1 MIMQALDAPATLRE
15 RPPKRCSP
23 ECSSCSSTANMWQ
36 PSKARRT
43 DLLTSPEQQTVA
55 AETAMQQ
62 QQQAAALPV
71 VVAAPGA
78 AQQHSARTQHLLRL
92 LVLLRARRQLRS
104 TSANGQQQQQQPP
117 QQQLCPA
124 PVPCCPHPQTP
135 CASHQLAA
143 ALCGTRACI
152 DTGLQHL
159 RAAASLLTAGCDSS
173 QAEAAL
179 AAAEAALAHSIH
191 NLTLAKAAAVQQLA
205 GQLRAA
211 AAAAAAAADD
221 DLQDTCCSSMTCYP
235 AA

>member
-1 MIMQALDAPATLRE
+1 MQALDAPATLRE

-23 ECSSCSSTANMWQ
+23 ECSSCSSTANIWQ

-43 DLLTSPEQQTVA
+43 DHLTSPEQQTVA

-71 VVAAPGA
+71 VAAVPGA
-78 AQQHSARTQHLLRL
+78 TQQHSARTQHLLRL

-104 TSANGQQQQQQPP
+104 TSAAGQQQPQQQQQQ
-117 QQQLCPA
+117 QQLCAA

-191 NLTLAKAAAVQQLA
+191 NLSLAKAAAVQQLA
-205 GQLRAA
+205 GQLR
-211 AAAAAAAADD
+211 AAAAAAADD

>member
-1 MIMQALDAPATLRE
+1 MPLPCTCTPL
-15 RPPKRCSP
+15 
-23 ECSSCSSTANMWQ
+23 TN
-36 PSKARRT
+36 
-43 DLLTSPEQQTVA
+43 LLS
-55 AETAMQQ
+55 
-62 QQQAAALPV
+62 
-71 VVAAPGA
+71 
-78 AQQHSARTQHLLRL
+78 
-92 LVLLRARRQLRS
+92 VLLAKPLNPFLQ
-104 TSANGQQQQQQPP
+104 
-117 QQQLCPA
+117 
-124 PVPCCPHPQTP
+124 
-135 CASHQLAA
+135 SHQLAA

-191 NLTLAKAAAVQQLA
+191 NLSLAKAAAVQQLA

>member
-1 MIMQALDAPATLRE
+1 MLQ
-15 RPPKRCSP
+15 PPFAKGHPRGVRGESP
-23 ECSSCSSTANMWQ
+23 PTPDDSC
-36 PSKARRT
+36 
-43 DLLTSPEQQTVA
+43 L
-55 AETAMQQ
+55 
-62 QQQAAALPV
+62 QAATALSMS
-71 VVAAPGA
+71 GGLD
-78 AQQHSARTQHLLRL
+78 Q
-92 LVLLRARRQLRS
+92 
-104 TSANGQQQQQQPP
+104 
-117 QQQLCPA
+117 
-124 PVPCCPHPQTP
+124 
-135 CASHQLAA
+135 SHQLAA

-191 NLTLAKAAAVQQLA
+191 NLSLAKAAAVQQLA

-211 AAAAAAAADD
+211 AAAAAAAVADD